1 MGVISFYAVEL
12 VATLQHAIEL
22 VDEHGNRLVT
32 FVPLD
37 GCIHVGAMD
46 LDVALGRELD
56 ARRGT
61 AIAFQF
67 HAHPDDAFLV
77 TKQSRGLLMNERL
90 KRGRQ
95 FEVNAGDD

>member
-1 MGVISFYAVEL
+1 MISLHAVEL

-22 VDEHGNRLVT
+22 VDEHGNRLVA

-37 GCIHVGAMD
+37 GCIHVRAMN

-56 ARRGT
+56 AGRGA
-61 AIAFQF
+61 AIALQL

-95 FEVNAGDD
+95 FKVNAGDD